1 MEWREESIDPFSS
14 RRRALRRPPDNIVAC
29 MAQLFALIL
38 WPIDLG
44 PHAASHVA
52 ASTTEES
59 QSTEV
64 NLLFWAGH
72 RANEGSPMSQGAQNK
87 LSLLG
92 SVSLGTGVMIGAG
105 IFVLMG
111 QIAELVGGMF
121 PLAFLA
127 GAVVVGFSAYSYV
140 KFSNAYPSS
149 GGVAM
154 FMRKAYGP
162 GTMAGTFSLLM
173 YVSMVIAESLV
184 ARTFGSYTLRLFD
197 VENTAL
203 LVPVLGVLLIAVAYI
218 INISGNK
225 TIERTANLTAVIK
238 IAGIAVL
245 ALAGL
250 AVTGFPAMDS
260 WWGGTDQVA
269 ATGGVFNFVAAL
281 ALAILAFKGFTTI
294 TNQGADIVDP
304 HRNLGRSII
313 LSVLICTV
321 IYSILALSVA
331 SSLRVE
337 EVILAK
343 DYALAA
349 AAKPVFGESGLLF
362 TVLLAIVATVSGLIA
377 SVFSASRMLAMLSNM
392 KQLPRLY
399 RGFRNPALVLTVAL
413 AIILTVLFDLT
424 RIASIGAIFY
434 LIMDIAIHW
443 GLFRHLL
450 KETNAIPA
458 IPVIA
463 IVLDVVILATFLL
476 LKYQSDP
483 LVIIVS
489 LVGFVA
495 ILVTQRLFMITHT
508 DASGVMHMEME
519 MGEGGGMGEPMAM
532 DDETEMPDDMDMRK

>member
-1 MEWREESIDPFSS
+1 MKKTSE
-14 RRRALRRPPDNIVAC
+14 
-29 MAQLFALIL
+29 
-38 WPIDLG
+38 
-44 PHAASHVA
+44 
-52 ASTTEES
+52 
-59 QSTEV
+59 
-64 NLLFWAGH
+64 
-72 RANEGSPMSQGAQNK
+72 NK

-111 QIAELVGGMF
+111 QVAELVGELF
-121 PLAFLA
+121 PLAFVA
-127 GAVVVGFSAYSYV
+127 AAIVIGFSAYSYV

-203 LVPVLGVLLIAVAYI
+203 LVPALGVLLITVAYI
-218 INISGNK
+218 VNISGNK

-250 AVTGFPAMDS
+250 AVAGVPSMESWGKVDQGAAMGS
-260 WWGGTDQVA
+260 G
-269 ATGGVFNFVAAL
+269 FNFIAAL

-294 TNQGADIVDP
+294 TNQGDDIIDP

-313 LSVLICTV
+313 LSILICTV
-321 IYSILALSVA
+321 LYSVLALSVS
-331 SSLRVE
+331 SSLSVE
-337 EVILAK
+337 QIVAAK

-349 AAKPVFGESGLLF
+349 AAEPVFGELGLLF

-377 SVFSASRMLAMLSNM
+377 SVFSASRMLAMLSSM

-399 RGFRNPALVLTVAL
+399 RGFKNPALVLTVAL
-413 AIILTVLFDLT
+413 AITLTVLFDLT

-434 LIMDIAIHW
+434 LVMDIAIHW
-443 GLFRHLL
+443 GLFRYLR
-450 KETNAIPA
+450 KETGANAVIPL
-458 IPVIA
+458 IA
-463 IVLDVVILATFLL
+463 LVLDVIILGTFLI
-476 LKYQSDP
+476 LKYESDP
-483 LVIIVS
+483 LVIGVS
-489 LVGFVA
+489 LAGFAA
-495 ILVTQRLFMITHT
+495 ILIAQRGFMITHT
-508 DASGVMHMEME
+508 DSAGLMHMEI
-519 MGEGGGMGEPMAM
+519 
-532 DDETEMPDDMDMRK
+532 DEHGSMSMPDTEMPDDMDMKK